1 MIWFATLV
9 SASSAFGQTSIYV
22 TDTTGWNAWMKPD
35 GTIMQDAINDQQT
48 GQGAD
53 DFAGDTTY
61 AAFAQKAGLI
71 NGTTD
76 GILFQTRMNSYQ
88 ANGLAGYITL
98 GMDLDGNGSIDIMMG
113 IDAKSATKNIKFAT
127 AGNGANTSPNTTTWG
142 NFAGGVNLTTSTYN
156 YAQAGTGALGG
167 TPDALVT
174 FGISFADLQTG
185 IRTYA
190 GPAFANFT
198 MSYTSTI
205 AFVAWTTTQ
214 QKSINQD
221 MMGYNGK
228 GYEKD
233 TTTYTDLGAITPPMD
248 AYGKVPEPAT
258 FVQLGLLLLGGSA
271 LMLRRR
277 NVRAKQVSPVAS
289 QVAPESTGKLDTVNR

>member
-1 MIWFATLV
+1 MLVMALAFAGVTLL
-9 SASSAFGQTSIYV
+9 GQTSVFV
-22 TDTTGWNAWMKPD
+22 TDTTGWTAWTKPD
-35 GTIMQDAINDQQT
+35 GTRMTDAAADQQT

-53 DFAGDTTY
+53 DFVGDATF

-71 NGTTD
+71 GGTTA

-88 ANGLAGYITL
+88 ANGLAGYVTL

-113 IDAKSATKNIKFAT
+113 VDAKSATMNIKFAT
-127 AGNGANTSPNTTTWG
+127 PGTGANTSPSTTTWG
-142 NFAGGVNLTTSTYN
+142 NFQGGVNLNATTYN
-156 YAQAGTGALGG
+156 YAQATDGSNFGG
-167 TPDALVT
+167 TADAMVT

-190 GPAFANFT
+190 GSAFSN
-198 MSYTSTI
+198 YTVGYDTRI

-214 QKSINQD
+214 QKSVNQD
-221 MMGYNGK
+221 MMGYTGS
-228 GYEKD
+228 GYTKD
-233 TTTYTDLGAITPPMD
+233 TTSYADLGAITPPVD

-258 FVQLGLLLLGGSA
+258 FVQLALLLLGGSA

-277 NVRAKQVSPVAS
+277 RPAAS
-289 QVAPESTGKLDTVNR
+289 ATEKRCAPHGAVDAV